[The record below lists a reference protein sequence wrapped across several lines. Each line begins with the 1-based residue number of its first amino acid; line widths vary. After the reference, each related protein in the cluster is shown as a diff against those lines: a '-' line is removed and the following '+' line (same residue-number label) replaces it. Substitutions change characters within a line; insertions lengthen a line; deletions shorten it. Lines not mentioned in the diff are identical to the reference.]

1 MTTTTVHKDTA
12 IRDVFFNAIRSNSP
26 SHIVSSLL
34 TVGCDPNWE
43 DSDNN
48 SALTVALKL
57 R

>member
-1 MTTTTVHKDTA
+1 MTTATVNKDTA

-34 TVGCDPNWE
+34 TIGCDPNWE